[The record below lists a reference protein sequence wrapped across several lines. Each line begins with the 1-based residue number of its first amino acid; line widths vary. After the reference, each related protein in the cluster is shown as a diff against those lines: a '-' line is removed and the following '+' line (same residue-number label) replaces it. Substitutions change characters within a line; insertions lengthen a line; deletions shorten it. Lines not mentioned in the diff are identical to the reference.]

1 MNTKAVKRCSTISS
15 TASMTIK
22 SRKPIFSRA
31 ARADLRSIYR
41 YIAETNPNAAARFI
55 LDINL
60 KIEKIAETGLTGVAR
75 HALRPKLR
83 SVPYRDRCIYF
94 RVEKSHLYVVRIL
107 HGRQDIYSQD
117 FPESET

>member
-1 MNTKAVKRCSTISS
+1 
-15 TASMTIK
+15 MTIK

-107 HGRQDIYSQD
+107 HGRQDISSQD